1 MGSNNL
7 KYTTIHLM
15 IEETINFTVF
25 LHRALTDPVYMFF
38 YLVLVSDPVR
48 RIQFFKR
55 IHFLFWIRFQFSD
68 AVLLSSPYCKQIGPS
83 SYLSRDLGE
92 LTDSGGVQVPDLGQ
106 HVVVGEANVQLLLL
120 LHHFP
125 LHKLI
130 LVILVFG
137 GKSRRKSMKLRR

>member
-7 KYTTIHLM
+7 KYTTIRLM
-15 IEETINFTVF
+15 IHETFNFRVF
-25 LHRALTDPVYMFF
+25 LHQTTTDPVNGFDPVF
-38 YLVLVSDPVR
+38 VPDPVNRVQFCKNPILVLDSVSVLGR
-48 RIQFFKR
+48 CFIFFSYYR
-55 IHFLFWIRFQFSD
+55 
-68 AVLLSSPYCKQIGPS
+68 QIGPS

-92 LTDSGGVQVPDLGQ
+92 LTDSGGVEVPDLGQ
-106 HVVVGEANVQLLLL
+106 HVVVGEADVQLLLL

-137 GKSRRKSMKLRR
+137 EKSRRKSMKLPK

>member
-1 MGSNNL
+1 M
-7 KYTTIHLM
+7 
-15 IEETINFTVF
+15 F
-25 LHRALTDPVYMFF
+25 LSSFGFRSST
-38 YLVLVSDPVR
+38 SDP
-48 RIQFFKR
+48 IFLR
-55 IHFLFWIRFQFSD
+55 IHFLFWIRFQFTD

-106 HVVVGEANVQLLLL
+106 HVVVGEADVQLLLL

-130 LVILVFG
+130 LVILDFG

>member
-1 MGSNNL
+1 M
-7 KYTTIHLM
+7 
-15 IEETINFTVF
+15 F
-25 LHRALTDPVYMFF
+25 LSSF
-38 YLVLVSDPVR
+38 VSDPVR
-48 RIQFFKR
+48 RIQ
-55 IHFLFWIRFQFSD
+55 FLFWIRFQFSD

-106 HVVVGEANVQLLLL
+106 HVVVGEADVQLLLL

-137 GKSRRKSMKLRR
+137 GKGRRKSMKLRK